1 MKQIGIRLKHIGIIV
16 GTAQVQE
23 IVLLATARIL
33 SIGCGSISTIF
44 FSTVLLCFSSIITII
59 IILIIIIIIN
69 KTMYQETWVK

>member
-59 IILIIIIIIN
+59 IILLLIIIN
-69 KTMYQETWVK
+69 KTMYQKTWVK